1 MSVTDD
7 DLPPE
12 YCLECTDDVPCERHR
27 QPVKVPARVV
37 PRSQDYR
44 RSAPGQPVT
53 AGDVVYAHM
62 VMAEARARLGAL
74 QRGADEKM
82 RQAEA
87 LETLDLIVGLFRLF
101 TFPID
106 PAIGLML
113 EGMRRT
119 IHEVMEP

>member
-74 QRGADEKM
+74 QRAADEKI
-82 RQAEA
+82 RQGVA
-87 LETLDLIVGLFRLF
+87 LETLDLIVDLIKLL
-101 TFPID
+101 PLPLD
-106 PAIGLML
+106 PVVDIAL

-119 IHEVMEP
+119 IHEMMEP